1 MTLQGNKT
9 AATLVVLSAFVPNL
23 LLTDD
28 AMAQATAGDTMHVS
42 AKVVNPLEVTPS
54 VNFQLNFKSFAIK
67 GTGSY
72 LLMPGGTQSI
82 SNGVTVGGATAGT
95 ALIKVPQS
103 VSFTLSIPTF
113 QTKSIIMTNGG
124 GGVPSK
130 EMTVKSILFS
140 GKSGIAGI
148 TGTLKNGVPLLAGIK
163 VTNPA
168 DSGRFLVGARIFFDP
183 NQVEGTYRG
192 TFIVRITL

>member
-28 AMAQATAGDTMHVS
+28 AIAQATAGDTMHLS

-82 SNGVTVGGATAGT
+82 SNGVTG
-95 ALIKVPQS
+95 
-103 VSFTLSIPTF
+103 PT
-113 QTKSIIMTNGG
+113 KRS
-124 GGVPSK
+124 
-130 EMTVKSILFS
+130 
-140 GKSGIAGI
+140 
-148 TGTLKNGVPLLAGIK
+148 
-163 VTNPA
+163 
-168 DSGRFLVGARIFFDP
+168 RRRIFLLT
-183 NQVEGTYRG
+183 GYRKHSK
-192 TFIVRITL
+192 VRKSPDE